1 MRWFACFIPNL
12 RNPSANAT
20 ETYVLICL
28 MIELAIGLAFLSPI
42 SQLSI
47 VGWLFGVLAV
57 LRIVEIMGRTIDVTD
72 VIDPAR
78 TLVLGGINYV
88 ELSFCFGVI
97 YALNYQSL
105 QMASRPITAFYF
117 SIITQLTIG
126 YGDVSPK
133 GWMRLVAATQGPHCA
148 PVKSSTTTTRL
159 LFVVRPWY
167 FSSLKGGT
175 LAKYSWSRI

>member
-1 MRWFACFIPNL
+1 MGNGA
-12 RNPSANAT
+12 
-20 ETYVLICL
+20 
-28 MIELAIGLAFLSPI
+28 LAIGPKLPRPSSTL
-42 SQLSI
+42 
-47 VGWLFGVLAV
+47 
-57 LRIVEIMGRTIDVTD
+57 
-72 VIDPAR
+72 PAR

-133 GWMRLVAATQGPHCA
+133 GWMRLVAATQGLIGA
-148 PVKSSTTTTRL
+148 L
-159 LFVVRPWY
+159 LSFQ
-167 FSSLKGGT
+167 FLHE
-175 LAKYSWSRI
+175 L